1 MCIIHTRKLGR
12 SKSCKKTQL
21 VLDKISPGLK
31 FNDRKMQNVETTV
44 IKGSTIMV
52 KVVDKL
58 VLQKNYID
66 DLKSAN
72 QDRFKDKYNDSL
84 TLLHVGHTY

>member
-58 VLQKNYID
+58 VL
-66 DLKSAN
+66 
-72 QDRFKDKYNDSL
+72 
-84 TLLHVGHTY
+84 